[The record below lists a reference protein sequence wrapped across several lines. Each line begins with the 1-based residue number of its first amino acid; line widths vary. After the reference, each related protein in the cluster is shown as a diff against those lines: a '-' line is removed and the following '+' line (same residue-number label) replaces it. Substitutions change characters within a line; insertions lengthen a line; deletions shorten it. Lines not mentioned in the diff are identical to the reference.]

1 MWNPLPFMLINSKK
15 FKKKEKREERKKE
28 DSRIAKPTRLQ
39 KIFT

>member
-1 MWNPLPFMLINSKK
+1 MESSSIYANKLQKIQ
-15 FKKKEKREERKKE
+15 KKEKREERKKE